1 MRFVLL
7 AAAALFVM
15 LWALPTGGCGVI
27 GGGSKPT
34 PTPSPTPTAT
44 PTPTPTATPTP
55 IPMLDTPAL
64 EALQGG
70 YAVVRV
76 SAAAASATATFE
88 GEEYPL
94 MPGGDGFWGV
104 IGVGADH
111 ATGSYAVAVSL
122 RDASGSQFA
131 AFDAELTVYAAGYP
145 VEAIYL
151 APEESELLDPSLSAQ
166 EEAIRSQVFAT
177 FTPERLWSGAFIL
190 PSAGPISSPY
200 GIGRSYNGGPVS
212 GFHHGTDFG
221 ADEGDPVVAA
231 NAGRVAYAAPLP
243 VRGNSVI
250 IDHGGGVFSG
260 YHHLVSIAVRDGQTV
275 KAGDLIG
282 YVGATGLATG
292 PHLHWEIV
300 VHGVAVDPVLW
311 TYDEIGP

>member
-7 AAAALFVM
+7 AAAALFVT
-15 LWALPTGGCGVI
+15 LWALPTGGCGII

-34 PTPSPTPTAT
+34 PTPTPTPTAT

-55 IPMLDTPAL
+55 IPMLDTPVL

-70 YAVVRV
+70 YAIVRV
-76 SAAAASATATFE
+76 SAAASSVTATFE
-88 GEEYPL
+88 GDEYPL
-94 MPGGDGFWGV
+94 IAGGDGFWGV

-111 ATGSYAVAVSL
+111 ATGDYPVAVSL
-122 RDASGSQFA
+122 RDASGRQFA
-131 AFDAELTVYAAGYP
+131 ALDATLTVYAAGYP
-145 VEAIYL
+145 VETIFL

-166 EEAIRSQVFAT
+166 EEVIRGEIFAT
-177 FTPERLWSGAFIL
+177 FTAERLWSGPFIL
-190 PSAGPISSPY
+190 PSTAPISSAY
-200 GIGRSYNGGPVS
+200 GTGRSYNGGPVS

-221 ADEGDPVVAA
+221 ADEGEPVVAA

-250 IDHGGGVFSG
+250 IDHGDGVFSG
-260 YHHLVSIAVRDGQTV
+260 YHHLVSIRVTEGQSV
-275 KAGDLIG
+275 AKGALIG
-282 YVGATGLATG
+282 YVGATGLVTG

-300 VHGVAVDPVLW
+300 VRGVAVDPVLW